1 MSRDSASVSVWV
13 QRLSSGDKGLP
24 AEKLWERY
32 YGRLV
37 ALARGKLVGL
47 PRRAADEEDVA
58 LSAFD
63 SFCRGALR
71 GSFPE
76 LNDRDNLWRILVTIT
91 ARKAYQLKLK
101 SGRRKRGGN
110 TVLDEAALAAY
121 GGNGEIELEQFIA
134 SEPTPEFAAQA
145 AEEFQHLLACLPS
158 DRLKNLAVWKMEG
171 FTHEEIAAK
180 LACVPRTV
188 NRNLLLIRALWSER
202 DGR

>member
-1 MSRDSASVSVWV
+1 MPRDSASVSVWV
-13 QRLSSGDKGLP
+13 QRLSGGDKGLP

-37 ALARGKLVGL
+37 ALARAKLGGL
-47 PRRAADEEDVA
+47 PRRVADEEDVA

-63 SFCRGALR
+63 SFCQGALR

-76 LNDRDNLWRILVTIT
+76 LNDRDNLWRLLVTIT

-110 TVLDEAALAAY
+110 TVLDEAALATY
-121 GGNGEIELEQFIA
+121 GGNGEIELEHFIA

-145 AEEFQHLLACLPS
+145 AEEFQHLLACLED
-158 DRLKNLAVWKMEG
+158 DRLQKLALWKMEG

-180 LACVPRTV
+180 LDCAPRTV
-188 NRNLLLIRALWSER
+188 KRRLLLIRALWSER